1 MFNPERDCPII
12 GGILAAAMLSVLV
25 FRCRKRD
32 RDADAG
38 RRLLILDIMI
48 AAHTLE
54 WILIWLVQ
62 PFARRAFSVASEG
75 DPIRWFNTAA
85 WLLRT
90 AASFVYLLSVP
101 WYFVFLF
108 FFLRKDDR
116 KKLVL
121 WEGMAIFVL
130 YLLVVVKWLL
140 VCLS

>member
-12 GGILAAAMLSVLV
+12 GGVVAAAMLSVLV

-32 RDADAG
+32 RDAG

-48 AAHTLE
+48 AAHTIE

-62 PFARRAFSVASEG
+62 PYARRAFSVASEG
-75 DPIRWFNTAA
+75 DPNRWFNTAA
-85 WLLRT
+85 WLLRM
-90 AASFVYLLSVP
+90 AVSFVYLLSVP

-130 YLLVVVKWLL
+130 YLLVMVRWLL
-140 VCLS
+140 VNLS

>member
-1 MFNPERDCPII
+1 MFYPERDCPII
-12 GGILAAAMLSVLV
+12 GGIIAAAMLSVLV
-25 FRCRKRD
+25 FRCRKCD
-32 RDADAG
+32 RDAG
-38 RRLLILDIMI
+38 RRLLVLDILVS
-48 AAHTLE
+48 AHTLE

-75 DPIRWFNTAA
+75 DPVRWFNTAA
-85 WLLRT
+85 SLLRM
-90 AASFVYLLSVP
+90 ALSFVYLLSVP

-116 KKLVL
+116 KKPVL
-121 WEGMAIFVL
+121 WMGMAVFAL